1 MHEMSY
7 SKGCTNKQ
15 TEQQEEKTFQSKN
28 ERQKSSLFICSIFSI
43 YFNDDEQHWNN
54 ILTREIK
61 TNLFNRWINSK
72 I

>member
-43 YFNDDEQHWNN
+43 YFNDDEQH
-54 ILTREIK
+54 
-61 TNLFNRWINSK
+61 
-72 I
+72 